1 MCIFGKLNGYIS
13 SSALPPDCN
22 LQIKMTTD
30 NHIQL
35 RAEVSI
41 AGSQVADGGHGP
53 LEGLYRVILGYR
65 DKQVTPALV
74 QEKYIQL

>member
-13 SSALPPDCN
+13 SSALPPDCD

-30 NHIQL
+30 NHFQL

-41 AGSQVADGGHGP
+41 AGSQVADGGHGR
-53 LEGLYRVILGYR
+53 LSGLYRVILGYR
-65 DKQVTPALV
+65 DTH
-74 QEKYIQL
+74 I